1 MITMSTTL
9 LDVDGAA
16 ERLSVS
22 PRMVRKMIAERRI
35 PHFKV
40 GSLVRF
46 DGKDLDDWLR
56 KSCRVEVID

>member
-1 MITMSTTL
+1 MSDTL

-46 DGKDLDDWLR
+46 DERDLDDWLR
-56 KSCRVEVID
+56 ASCRVEVID

>member
-1 MITMSTTL
+1 MSGVL
-9 LDVDGAA
+9 LDVDGVA

-46 DGKDLDDWLR
+46 DPGDLDDWLR
-56 KSCRVEVID
+56 ASCRVEAID